1 MSDKDDINSERL
13 SYLLE
18 LLGKKKISTINS
30 DYESDS
36 DFEDIEKPN
45 IYPLLNM
52 MLATTPVIT
61 DEYPSV
67 TTEAQIQVQL
77 SINSIYRGLIQSSTN
92 EVHTRPFCITDHNNY
107 IMKSLTDPLPYYYK
121 SLDANH
127 GWLLFWLI
135 NSYSI
140 INGRLKDAKIRD
152 LVSDKICRNVI
163 DEGSGGIA
171 GGANQIGHAAATYA
185 SILALVL
192 VEDYELLN
200 KIRPNLY
207 KWFLSLKMPNG
218 SFIMHQNGES
228 DTRSTYCVL
237 VVASLL
243 NILTTDLC
251 EGTLQWLNLC
261 QTFEGGFAGV
271 PNTEAH
277 GGYTFCGMASY
288 FLLLNPMN
296 GDFLQQINNQ
306 IDVHLLI
313 RWCVMRQYQLEG
325 GLSGRTN
332 KLVDAC
338 YSFWIGAIYPMIEL
352 ITNTKTIFDRDALK
366 CYILNCCQNI
376 ETGGFKDKPGKS
388 VDFYHTNYT
397 ICGLSITEHHFLFSP
412 TEKAESDAF
421 AYLIDHEK
429 INEDDFHTNGI
440 NPVFSLPNGMAEE
453 CKRYFQRMDEH
464 I

>member
-1 MSDKDDINSERL
+1 MSDKDDINSEKL
-13 SYLLE
+13 SYLLN
-18 LLGKKKISTINS
+18 LLGKTNISTIAAE
-30 DYESDS
+30 YESDS
-36 DFEDIEKPN
+36 DYEDIEKPN
-45 IYPLLNM
+45 IYSHLNM
-52 MLATTPVIT
+52 MLTATPVIT
-61 DEYPSV
+61 DVYPSA
-67 TTEAQIQVQL
+67 TTEAQRQVQRVVGL
-77 SINSIYRGLIQSSTN
+77 IYKGLIQSSSDK
-92 EVHTRPFCITDHNNY
+92 VHNRPFCITEHNKY
-107 IMKSLTDPLPYYYK
+107 ILTSLTDPLPYYYR

-140 INGRLKDAKIRD
+140 INGRNKDIKIRN
-152 LVSDKICRNVI
+152 LVSDKICRNVVNK
-163 DEGSGGIA
+163 GLGGIA

-200 KIRPNLY
+200 RIRPNLY
-207 KWFLSLKMPNG
+207 KWFMTLKKPNG
-218 SFIMHQNGES
+218 SFMMHQNGES

-243 NILTTDLC
+243 NILTAELC
-251 EGTLQWLNLC
+251 EGTLLWLNLC

-277 GGYTFCGMASY
+277 GGYTFCGVASY
-288 FLLLNPMN
+288 FLLLDPMN
-296 GDFLQQINNQ
+296 GGFSQQMKDH
-306 IDVHLLI
+306 IDVDLLI
-313 RWCVMRQYQLEG
+313 RWCVMRQYLLEG

-338 YSFWIGAIYPMIEL
+338 YSFWIGAVYPMIEM
-352 ITNTKTIFDRDALK
+352 ISNTKSIFDRDALR
-366 CYILNCCQNI
+366 CYILNCCQNV

-397 ICGLSITEHHFLFSP
+397 ICGLSIAEHYFLLSLG
-412 TEKAESDAF
+412 EKAEIDTF
-421 AYLIDHEK
+421 AYLIENEK
-429 INEDDFHTNGI
+429 INEDDSHTNCI
-440 NPVFSLPNGMAEE
+440 NPVFSLPMGMAEE
-453 CKRYFQRMDEH
+453 CKRHFQNLDKR